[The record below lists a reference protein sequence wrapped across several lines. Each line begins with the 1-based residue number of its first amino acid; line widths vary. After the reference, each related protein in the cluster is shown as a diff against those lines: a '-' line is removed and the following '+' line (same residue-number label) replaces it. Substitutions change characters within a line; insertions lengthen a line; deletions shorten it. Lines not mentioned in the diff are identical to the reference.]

1 MNHIANRSFFTVR
14 TACFHFFCN
23 LFATCKVYEESCTLT
38 FVMVFLHVYFPF
50 HFRLFIISCLLSELR
65 IPFLW
70 GSGVCDSQYMP
81 VYIVFLKKA
90 ILITT
95 VYGLFLWT
103 LVNTLHYKLPNLLGG
118 GRGEWGVSQSLWILD
133 KICRTCLKKSQ
144 KGTETNRPLIVNT
157 NKVWFSN

>member
-118 GRGEWGVSQSLWILD
+118 GGGNEECHKAFGYLTKYVELV
-133 KICRTCLKKSQ
+133 LKKVKKAQ
-144 KGTETNRPLIVNT
+144 KQIDH
-157 NKVWFSN
+157 